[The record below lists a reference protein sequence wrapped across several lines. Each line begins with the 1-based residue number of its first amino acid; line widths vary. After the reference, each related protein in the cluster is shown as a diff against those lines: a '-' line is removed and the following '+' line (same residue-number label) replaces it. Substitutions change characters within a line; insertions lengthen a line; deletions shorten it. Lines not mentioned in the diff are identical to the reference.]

1 MKTAGLLIAAAIS
14 GHAQPFDHSA
24 WDRVLRTCVNAAG
37 EVDYARLKS
46 TPADLNEYV
55 RALRESSPRNR
66 PAMFPT
72 RNAELAYWINAYNA
86 FITEGVVR
94 AYPTSGVLK
103 IGLIPFR
110 FFTTKD
116 YTAGGRRMS
125 LKFLEDEI
133 IRAKYKE
140 PRIHFAIVCASL
152 SCPKL
157 APRAYTEENL
167 EQMLE
172 AQTRQFFAERRNLE
186 IAGDRVIVS
195 KLLDWYKGDFPP
207 ILELLNRYAPEP
219 RRRALQAIRAPRVE
233 YRGYD
238 WSINDPGSRARA
250 KSAVERELALP

>member
-1 MKTAGLLIAAAIS
+1 MKPWMLLCLAFAAP
-14 GHAQPFDHSA
+14 AQTFDHAA
-24 WDRVLRTCVNAAG
+24 WDRVLKAGVNAVG
-37 EVDYARLKS
+37 EVDYAKLKAN
-46 TPADLNEYV
+46 PADLDQYI
-55 RALRESSPRNR
+55 RELGETSPDNR
-66 PAMFPT
+66 PALFPS
-72 RNAELAYWINAYNA
+72 RQAELAYWINAYNA
-86 FITEGVVR
+86 FITQGVVR
-94 AYPTSGVLK
+94 AYPTAGVLK

-110 FFTTKD
+110 FFITKD
-116 YTAGGRRMS
+116 YSAGGRRMS

-157 APRAYTEENL
+157 APRAYTASNL

-172 AQTRQFFAERRNLE
+172 SQTRQFFAERRNLE
-186 IAGDRVIVS
+186 IAGDRVTVS

-207 ILELLNRYAPEP
+207 LLEFLKRYAPEP
-219 RRRALQAIRAPRVE
+219 RRRELEAIPNPRFA
-233 YRGYD
+233 YRDYD